1 MEFLSPIFII
11 AIAWFAFMAWAPRLD
26 EEERRY
32 ATWSFVLHA
41 VMSALHVFVTRTIL
55 GGGDMFWYHRDG
67 SRLADL
73 MLSDFGLYAPEVAK
87 LALGFT
93 ADLPFWIHGAVGGAA
108 TGSMFGVAGWIL
120 LFTGKSLYG
129 ACALLSMLN
138 FFSRLLAWRVFKQA
152 IPADA
157 HRLGM
162 IALLLVPS
170 ALFWTGGLLKE
181 SVALTGF
188 GLMVAGAGRVALRGD
203 FIFGLLLFAVGAFPA
218 YLVKPY
224 VLFPMIPAM
233 AVWYFAAQSLKGR
246 TGAALSVTPFRLA
259 LAGVLAFAGISLLS
273 SLVPAY
279 SLETISDELAS
290 VQTAGQNVTG
300 DTNYSL
306 VAAAP
311 ERGLAGQLAYAPLA
325 LFFALTRPWFFE
337 ARSVQ
342 ILVNAIETTLLLL
355 LLLRMPFTI
364 RLRGIARGVLSS
376 PLLLFALT
384 YVVIFGT
391 AVGLGSTNVGSLSRY
406 RVPMMPL
413 FAFVVLL
420 LPIYARRNARFR
432 EGADG
437 DEEYSVADPRGEAGE
452 LAAAG
457 TAAAALRG
465 VPGLTQRA
473 RRRNARRQ
481 AARPRRL
488 IGDWRPARARARA
501 ARGEGR

>member
-11 AIAWFAFMAWAPRLD
+11 LVAWLAFSAWSQRFD
-26 EEERRY
+26 EEERRF
-32 ATWSFVLHA
+32 ATWSFALHA
-41 VMSALHVFVTRTIL
+41 AMAFVHVFVTRNIL

-67 SRLADL
+67 GRLADL
-73 MLSDFGLYAPEVAK
+73 ILSDFGQYAPEVTK
-87 LALGFT
+87 LALGLT

-108 TGSMFGVAGWIL
+108 TGSMFGISGWIL

-138 FFSRLLAWRVFKQA
+138 FFSRLLAWRVFKPIVPAEARRWGLLA
-152 IPADA
+152 I
-157 HRLGM
+157 
-162 IALLLVPS
+162 LLVPS

-188 GLMVAGAGRVALRGD
+188 GLMVAGAGRVALKGD
-203 FIFGLLLFAVGAFPA
+203 FVFGLLLFALGAFPA

-233 AVWYFAAQSLKGR
+233 ALWYFAAQSLKGSV
-246 TGAALSVTPFRLA
+246 GAALTVTPFRLV

-273 SLVPAY
+273 SLVPSY

-290 VQTAGQNVTG
+290 VQTAGQNVSG

-306 VAAAP
+306 VSAAP

-342 ILVNAIETTLLLL
+342 ILVNAMETTLLLL

-364 RLRGIARGVLSS
+364 GVRGIIRGVLSS

-413 FAFVVLL
+413 FAMFVVLL
-420 LPIYARRNARFR
+420 PVYARRNARFV
-432 EGADG
+432 EG
-437 DEEYSVADPRGEAGE
+437 ETI
-452 LAAAG
+452 
-457 TAAAALRG
+457 TAAAQEEPEQARTKGSLRG
-465 VPGLTQRA
+465 VPGLTIRA
-473 RRRNARRQ
+473 RRRNAERNIGR
-481 AARPRRL
+481 ARRL
-488 IGDWRPARARARA
+488 AGDWRPARARRSAGQRV
-501 ARGEGR
+501 RS